1 MTTRLTAAM
10 MRAMHR
16 GFERGRQA
24 SVAVAMLAF
33 AAAACALADDP
44 RVTISGGRD
53 ASGQSYIWTVKNDG
67 ESAIVRVEF
76 PHYRGDAFEAPPD
89 WKHDCKNLQGRPDTA
104 GDRGYCAG
112 FVDAPRMGIQPGR
125 SATFGIRTQ
134 RNAAYRGSGTVL
146 VTLADGRQIAV
157 GGVDVPSPPSFLER
171 FGMPIGLGAVLLVF
185 LTVQLRRRRKA
196 RAAAAA
202 ASSSS

>member
-1 MTTRLTAAM
+1 M
-10 MRAMHR
+10 MRAMHTA
-16 GFERGRQA
+16 FERGRRAQ
-24 SVAVAMLAF
+24 LAAPLLAL
-33 AAAACALADDP
+33 AAAACATADEP
-44 RVTISGGRD
+44 RVTITGGRD

-67 ESAIVRVEF
+67 ESPIVRVQF

-112 FVDAPRMGIQPGR
+112 YVDSPRMGLQPGR
-125 SATFGIRTQ
+125 SATFGMRTQ
-134 RNAAYRGSGTVL
+134 RNAAYRGSGTAL
-146 VTLADGRQIAV
+146 VTLADGRLIQVA
-157 GGVDVPSPPSFLER
+157 GVDVPSPPSFLER

-185 LTVQLRRRRKA
+185 LTVQLHRRRKA
-196 RAAAAA
+196 RAVAAA